1 MKKILSALLALL
13 ILLGTVT
20 ILASCGGG
28 EVDGVVSLGDEI
40 LDVDLTGYTLVYGDS
55 QRGESYTAT
64 FRDYMSNFATSLGDA
79 TGQKFSAYS
88 MTRTKTTASD
98 KEILVGLTIREES
111 RAALAEIEGD
121 GFMIRVTE
129 NKVVL
134 VGTSNLF
141 TMMAVN
147 YFTERFLQRDAQSA
161 VLPINK
167 EAIANEVGTLTLAS
181 PEGAEYTYVYQD
193 GMGTYPPAFAGTT
206 SSHANSTYQELSQVA
221 VDQFVAKM
229 KDLSGL
235 RDKSFPIN
243 TDKATYAKEVLVGP
257 VANEESHKV
266 LATAKENELIIA
278 TEGEDVIVNAWNEK
292 GLEIAA
298 TRYLDLLTEGTVK
311 AEDGSVSVIFPKG
324 FRYTDVVD
332 TEWVLDFPRPDG
344 LSLYNTMDDNDKAL
358 QFLYLGEGVNA
369 QAHKSYCDKLKSA
382 GYTVYMENEI
392 EGSLFTTLVNEEE
405 KVMLHVAYNAY
416 SHVEEY
422 QDKYDWTASKV
433 KTKDFGVYEYEPA
446 LRVVSAPLDNAHLPE
461 EKLLTKQPYEKKTDS
476 MVSTMPIYNKAV
488 GLAYVVTLEDGS
500 FVVFDGGNVNENGN
514 EYDMLWSVMVE
525 LHKRIYGTAPTSA
538 NPIHIT
544 AWVLTHA
551 HGDHYHVFDRMT
563 RKYGSTGL
571 LKMDYMI
578 ANVPAE
584 TSVYP
589 IRNTGTAVSPAKVAE
604 LQKQVKGGFKYIKV
618 HTGYKFHLANI
629 EIEVLTTW
637 EDLNP
642 WVINDS
648 NETNSVLRF
657 TLTNKD
663 DPSAVVTQLWTGD
676 AQRCLSRFLCANYG
690 SYLRSD
696 MMSVGHHGNVGCEI
710 DLYDTVQPTAI
721 WWPHNAA
728 AAANYLNPSNKNK
741 GWQFEVDQY
750 FANEIDSVHYIYT
763 SGEKAVGSAYY
774 TTLVITKNGPD
785 YDNIF
790 DLMTG
795 EKIAYTD
802 ISKDVYANVSSCMKK

>member
-1 MKKILSALLALL
+1 MKKLFCVLLALL
-13 ILLGTVT
+13 MLSGTALLFV
-20 ILASCGGG
+20 SCSG
-28 EVDGVVSLGDEI
+28 EVDGIVTLSGEM
-40 LDVDLTGYTLVYGDS
+40 LDVDLSGYELVYGDS
-55 QRGESYTAT
+55 QRGEAYTAT
-64 FRDYMSNFATSLGDA
+64 FRDYMNKFATSLGDA
-79 TGQKFSAYS
+79 TGKKFSAYT
-88 MTRTKTTASD
+88 MTRAQTGAAD

-111 RAALAEIEGD
+111 RLALAEIEGD
-121 GFMIRVTE
+121 GFIIRVTD

-147 YFTERFLQRDAQSA
+147 YFIERFLQRDAQSA
-161 VLPINK
+161 VIPIDK

-193 GMGTYPPAFAGTT
+193 GMGTHPPAFAGTT
-206 SSHANSTYQELSQVA
+206 SAHANSTYEEYSQVA
-221 VDQFVAKM
+221 VAQFVEQM
-229 KDLSGL
+229 KKLSGL
-235 RDKSFPIN
+235 RDKSFPVK
-243 TDKATYAKEVLVGP
+243 TDKETYAKEVLVGP
-257 VANEESHKV
+257 VANAESKKV
-266 LATAKENELIIA
+266 LATAKENECIIA
-278 TEGEDVIVNAWNEK
+278 VEGEDVIVHAWNQK
-292 GLEIAA
+292 GMEVAA
-298 TRYLDLLTEGTVK
+298 TRYVDLLTEGTVK
-311 AEDGSVSVIFPKG
+311 AEDGSVSVLFPKN
-324 FRYTDVVD
+324 FRFTDTVD
-332 TEWVLDFPRPDG
+332 VEWVLDFPRPDG
-344 LSLYNTMDDNDKAL
+344 LTLYNTMDDNDKAL
-358 QFLYLGEGVNA
+358 QFLYLGQEINA
-369 QAHKSYCDKLKSA
+369 QTHKSYCDKLLSA
-382 GYTVYMENEI
+382 GYTVYMDNEI
-392 EGSLFTTLVNEEE
+392 EGSLFTTLVNKEEN
-405 KVMLHVAYNAY
+405 VMLHVAYNAY
-416 SHVEEY
+416 GHVGEY

-433 KTKDFGVYEYEPA
+433 KTKDPHVYEYEPA
-446 LRVVSAPLDNAHLPE
+446 LRVVSAPLDNAYLPE
-461 EKLLTKQPYEKKTDS
+461 EKLLTKQPYTKRTDS

-500 FVVFDGGNVNENGN
+500 FIVFDGGNVNENGN
-514 EYDMLWSVMVE
+514 EYDRLWFVMEE
-525 LHKRIYGTAPTSA
+525 LHKKIYGEAPTVS
-538 NPIHIT
+538 NPIHIA

-571 LKMDYMI
+571 MKMDYMI
-578 ANVPAE
+578 ANIPAD

-589 IRNTGTAVSPAKVAE
+589 IRDTGTAVSPAKVAA
-604 LQKQVKGGFKYIKV
+604 LQKQVKGGFEYIKV

-657 TLTNKD
+657 TLSNQD
-663 DPSAVVTQLWTGD
+663 DPTAVVTQLWTGD

-690 SYLRSD
+690 SYLQSD

-721 WWPHNAA
+721 WWPHNVSAA
-728 AAANYLNPSNKNK
+728 SNYLNPKNKDK

-763 SGEKAVGSAYY
+763 SGERAVGDAYF
-774 TTLVITKNGPD
+774 TTLVITADGPD
-785 YDNIF
+785 YENIF

-795 EKIAYTD
+795 EKISYSD
-802 ISKDVYANVSSCMKK
+802 ISEDVYANVTSCMKK